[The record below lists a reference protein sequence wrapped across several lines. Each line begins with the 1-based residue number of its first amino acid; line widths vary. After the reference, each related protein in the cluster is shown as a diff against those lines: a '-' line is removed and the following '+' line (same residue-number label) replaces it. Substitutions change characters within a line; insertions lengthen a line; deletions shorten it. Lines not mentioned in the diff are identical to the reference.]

1 MSNQIVA
8 LVVEFSDGSRW
19 EVSARLIAE
28 SRAKY
33 YAKLDSERGDGEYDG
48 VLAIEMEH
56 ALTDEYELIDWAK
69 NNMNWSD
76 VEKFA
81 TELPRYKHI
90 DKQAEWPNADM
101 EVKRF
106 GGK

>member
-19 EVSARLIAE
+19 EISAMVIARQ
-28 SRAKY
+28 RAFY
-33 YAKLDSERGDGEYDG
+33 YANLDASRGEGDFGDLFDKELAYTLSDKSE
-48 VLAIEMEH
+48 L
-56 ALTDEYELIDWAK
+56 LDWAR

-101 EVKRF
+101 EVK
-106 GGK
+106 